1 MPNLQQPLTL
11 NKLKEPMQQPE
22 PKASPHLKKTQ
33 TNLRKQKIPTSKTW
47 DWDWDRNLSSLEKK
61 EEVMSSKLLNKTN

>member
-1 MPNLQQPLTL
+1 MPNLQQPPIL
-11 NKLKEPMQQPE
+11 NKLKELMQQPE

-33 TNLRKQKIPTSKTW
+33 TNHRKQKIQTSKTW

-61 EEVMSSKLLNKTN
+61 EAMSSKLLNKTN